1 MAIEPVPLS
10 SALPA
15 HTDGAQ
21 PGEPACTNG
30 AHPPEPA
37 PNATHRALQARINGA
52 KSKGPVTPEGKARS
66 AQNARRHG
74 LCAEGPVDEAGR
86 AALAALEAGLEAEW
100 RPGSELDR
108 ALVGQMASALW
119 RLGRAD
125 AMEAELLTRG
135 LAVPGPEGDTHI
147 TGVELFLDPA
157 GQRAL
162 ALLLRY
168 RGAAE
173 RQLRRAQ
180 RMLEDR
186 RPADP
191 SNAFAAQLPDMLR
204 AFDRMDAVRA
214 GAAERTERTEQTEAF
229 PPLNRRERRRLA
241 ALERHSV

>member
-108 ALVGQMASALW
+108 ALVGQMASA
-119 RLGRAD
+119 
-125 AMEAELLTRG
+125 
-135 LAVPGPEGDTHI
+135 HI

-191 SNAFAAQLPDMLR
+191 PNAFAAQLPDMLR
-204 AFDRMDAVRA
+204 AFDRMDAAR
-214 GAAERTERTEQTEAF
+214 AAERTERAEQTEAF
-229 PPLNRRERRRLA
+229 PPANRRERRRQR
-241 ALERHSV
+241 ALERRAVG